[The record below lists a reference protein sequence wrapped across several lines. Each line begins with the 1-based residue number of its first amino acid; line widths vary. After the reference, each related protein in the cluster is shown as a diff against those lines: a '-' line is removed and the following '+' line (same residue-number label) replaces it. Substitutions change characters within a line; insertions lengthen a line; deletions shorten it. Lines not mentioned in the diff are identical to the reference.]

1 MMDEKHYYQNA
12 FSKLQLYTSYG
23 FIPTINLITTYETKD
38 SPLSSEMI
46 EKTIDFYFK

>member
-12 FSKLQLYTSYG
+12 FSKLQLYASYG